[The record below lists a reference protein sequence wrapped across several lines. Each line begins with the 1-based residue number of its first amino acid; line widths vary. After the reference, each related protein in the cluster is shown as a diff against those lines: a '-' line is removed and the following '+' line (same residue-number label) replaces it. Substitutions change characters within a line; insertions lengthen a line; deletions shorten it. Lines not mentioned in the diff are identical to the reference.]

1 MGSPHL
7 SVQYDLD
14 DLVDT
19 RTAAEQVRVEA
30 STVRKWKQRGLITPG
45 GLDAYGNPMYKLI
58 DVLRAE
64 QKTRLRG
71 QQRRKVSAGTPE

>member
-1 MGSPHL
+1 MGSPQL

-30 STVRKWKQRGLITPG
+30 ATIRKWKQRGLITPA
-45 GLDAYGNPMYKLI
+45 GLDAHGNPMYKLI
-58 DVLRAE
+58 DIFRAE
-64 QKTRLRG
+64 QKTRRRG
-71 QQRRKVSAGTPE
+71 AGRRKTMDV